1 MRLLIVGITGMLGN
15 TLFRYFNQ
23 RPDIEVFGT
32 IRDGRTKSRFDPAHH
47 DAIIDGVDA
56 DHFDSITSAFAKA
69 KPDTVIN
76 AVGLIKQLQ
85 SSRDPLSALPLNALF
100 PHRLARLCAVARA
113 RLVHISTDCVFSG
126 ATGNYVET
134 DTPDAVDLY
143 GRSKLLGEVDY
154 PHAIT
159 LRTSIIG
166 HELGSTHGLIGWFL
180 SQQGTTRGY
189 TRAIFS
195 GFPTVELARIIER
208 HVVPRPELHGLY
220 HVASSPISKHDLLQL
235 VAVAY
240 GKNIEIAPD
249 DTLLI
254 DRSLNADRFNAATGY
269 QPPEWL
275 ELVTA
280 MKYFG

>member
-23 RPDIEVFGT
+23 QSGIEVFGT
-32 IRDGRTKSRFDPAHH
+32 VRDGRAKSRFAPAHH
-47 DAIIDGVDA
+47 GSIIDGVDA

-69 KPDTVIN
+69 QPDVVIN

-85 SSRDPLSALPLNALF
+85 SSQDPLSALPLNALF
-100 PHRLARLCAVARA
+100 PHRLARLCAVAGA
-113 RLVHISTDCVFSG
+113 RLIHISTDCVFTG
-126 ATGNYVET
+126 AAGNYVET

-166 HELGSTHGLIGWFL
+166 HELDSANGLIGWFL

-195 GFPTVELARIIER
+195 GFPTVELAQIIGR
-208 HVVPRPELHGLY
+208 HVIPRPDLHGLY

-235 VAVAY
+235 AAAAY
-240 GKNIEIAPD
+240 AKNIEIVPD
-249 DTLLI
+249 DTLVI
-254 DRSLNADRFNAATGY
+254 DRSLNADRFNTATGY
-269 QPPEWL
+269 QPPSWF
-275 ELVTA
+275 ELVSA
-280 MKYFG
+280 MKLFG